1 MKNDAVGSLYSKYYK
16 SSPITSG
23 DLKLKSTEFEKRLEV
38 GWFTHNSPSYNFSS
52 HSATGLAGILWV
64 LRNWKFGGEE
74 E

>member
-38 GWFTHNSPSYNFSS
+38 GWFTQRQTENE
-52 HSATGLAGILWV
+52 
-64 LRNWKFGGEE
+64 KE
-74 E
+74 